1 MATAAWLCTYAIDQ
15 NAAMLV
21 EVSNFLQN
29 EWGGAVRP
37 DWVRNRITFPRP
49 IATEQGATEF
59 DSSEGR
65 ARGSWLMAHGEIK
78 PPWRQIKE
86 PNMSK
91 VADPTSFPT
100 SGQLTQALQNTA
112 ALEIPA
118 ANTAEPLRV
127 APQRGPR
134 ERAKKSVVAMSFRI
148 SRQDWERLH
157 QLAMV
162 EGVSINTLT
171 LRGLSK
177 LFEERGLPG
186 MTIG

>member
-1 MATAAWLCTYAIDQ
+1 
-15 NAAMLV
+15 
-21 EVSNFLQN
+21 
-29 EWGGAVRP
+29 
-37 DWVRNRITFPRP
+37 
-49 IATEQGATEF
+49 
-59 DSSEGR
+59 
-65 ARGSWLMAHGEIK
+65 
-78 PPWRQIKE
+78 
-86 PNMSK
+86 MSK
-91 VADPTSFPT
+91 VTGLASFT
-100 SGQLTQALQNTA
+100 KRGQLNAVVESTA
-112 ALEIPA
+112 VVDTPA
-118 ANTAEPLRV
+118 AAPPI

-134 ERAKKSVVAMSFRI
+134 ERAQKAVVAMSFRI